1 MGKSTE
7 EPTAMDVSLTPNLEQ
22 FIQAQVESGRFSSAL
37 EVIEAGLRLLDER
50 DRLYQGRFEELRQAV
65 LIGVE
70 QLDRGEQFEGRA
82 AIAQLRER
90 NQTRKAVQ
98 S

>member
-1 MGKSTE
+1 
-7 EPTAMDVSLTPNLEQ
+7 MDVSLTPNLEQ